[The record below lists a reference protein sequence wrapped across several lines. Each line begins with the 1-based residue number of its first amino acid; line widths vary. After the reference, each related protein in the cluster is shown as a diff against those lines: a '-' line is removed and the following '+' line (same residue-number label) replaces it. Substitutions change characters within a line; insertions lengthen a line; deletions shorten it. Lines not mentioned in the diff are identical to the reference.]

1 MLRATI
7 AQASAAQAQPCCSS
21 PLGRVLVPLQGSPD
35 SNSLAGPRPVPARP
49 LSQEA
54 PAFYSAKP
62 SSPSPSYHGGRG
74 HGHRP
79 PQLRPHTSPT
89 HLMSADGRSQ
99 EKGEPLAPCPPDS
112 PGVHC
117 PGETSGPES
126 GLSSFQPTGYLG
138 SKIISAR
145 AFCGK
150 RSICSP
156 VPDSVAAKRSPF
168 SGKRLRAGWRPR
180 SAPSLGILVTSDAR

>member
-54 PAFYSAKP
+54 PAFYSAAKP

-145 AFCGK
+145 AFCRK
-150 RSICSP
+150 RSI
-156 VPDSVAAKRSPF
+156 RSPGPGF
-168 SGKRLRAGWRPR
+168 SGCEEESFLGEASESRL
-180 SAPSLGILVTSDAR
+180 APSLGSLSGHPGHL